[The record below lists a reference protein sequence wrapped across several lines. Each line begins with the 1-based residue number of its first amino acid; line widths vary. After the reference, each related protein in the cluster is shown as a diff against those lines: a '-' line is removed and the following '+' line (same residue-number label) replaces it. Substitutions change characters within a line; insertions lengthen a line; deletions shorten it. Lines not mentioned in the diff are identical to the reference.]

1 MKMVKVLMLPDDMKA
16 KITSKDVRGALEK
29 IGEEEVKTYETY
41 HYTFNCPEE
50 VFEKAK
56 KVAKAKHVSLSYL
69 VAQRLRA
76 D

>member
-1 MKMVKVLMLPDDMKA
+1 MVKVLMLPDDMKA
-16 KITSKDVRGALEK
+16 KITSKDVRGALEA
-29 IGEEEVKTYETY
+29 IGEEKAEAYETY

-69 VAQRLRA
+69 VAQRLKG

>member
-1 MKMVKVLMLPDDMKA
+1 MVKVLMLPDDMKA
-16 KITSKDVRGALEK
+16 KITSRDVRGALEE
-29 IGEEEVKTYETY
+29 IGEEKAEAYETY

>member
-1 MKMVKVLMLPDDMKA
+1 MVKVLMLPDDLKGYFDA
-16 KITSKDVRGALEK
+16 KDVRGALEK

-69 VAQRLRA
+69 VAQRLKA